1 MSREFVSFED
11 VILIADFGRTRDD
24 PAMRHVFFFTALFP
38 LLSATAAPVKFETE
52 ILPFL
57 EKKCVECHSAPHADK
72 NGKIIK
78 PKAGLRMDAA
88 WAIKAGSE
96 DGAVLVAGK
105 PPESELFLRVTLPT
119 DDDDFMPPSG
129 KADPLTP
136 EETELF
142 KRWIEE
148 GADFGDWHGN
158 LEGKPARVSN
168 TGDVVPTSEIQE
180 VYKRLATGLTL
191 PEEKSWESVTAA
203 GGRVTPL
210 ALASPLLSVDFRLAT
225 TDAGDEQILS
235 AQVIAANI
243 VHLDLSRTSAT
254 DSALALI
261 SETPNLVR
269 LDLSNTS
276 IGDEGLKHLI
286 GLKELRYLNLHD
298 SAVTDKGLDHLKG
311 IKSLEAV
318 YLWQSKVTEEGAKE
332 LRSALPNARI
342 NSK

>member
-158 LEGKPARVSN
+158 LEGKPATVSN

-191 PEEKSWESVTAA
+191 PRGKKLGIRHRRRRSRHSARPRQSPTLGRFPTRNDRCRRRADSLRA
-203 GGRVTPL
+203 GHRGEYCPSRSL
-210 ALASPLLSVDFRLAT
+210 ADQRH
-225 TDAGDEQILS
+225 G
-235 AQVIAANI
+235 
-243 VHLDLSRTSAT
+243 
-254 DSALALI
+254 
-261 SETPNLVR
+261 
-269 LDLSNTS
+269 
-276 IGDEGLKHLI
+276 
-286 GLKELRYLNLHD
+286 
-298 SAVTDKGLDHLKG
+298 
-311 IKSLEAV
+311 
-318 YLWQSKVTEEGAKE
+318 
-332 LRSALPNARI
+332 
-342 NSK
+342 